1 MEITQME
8 EMGAR
13 LKEERIRLG
22 MNQDEMAALAGMKR
36 MAQLRYEKGE
46 RSPDGLFFAAA
57 ARAGVDVQYV
67 ITGIREGSMDA
78 AEAELLARFRA
89 TSGELRAAALAV
101 LTAGPAVPG
110 GQSVKF
116 GGDNLGQV
124 MSGEITQGDVTF
136 NVGSRGTRTRRKP
149 SK

>member
-46 RSPDGLFFAAA
+46 RSPDGQFFAAA

-67 ITGIREGSMDA
+67 ITGVREGAMED
-78 AEAELLARFRA
+78 AEAELLARFRGA
-89 TSGELRAAALAV
+89 SKELRAAALAV
-101 LTAGPAVPG
+101 LVAAPAASG

-116 GGDNLGQV
+116 SGDNLGQV
-124 MSGEITQGDVTF
+124 MTGEITQGDVTF
-136 NVGSRGTRTRRKP
+136 NVGSRGARGSRKP